1 MNTKRKKANALSER
15 WSFAFFVAMHVK
27 KGPVNILC
35 AAAHGRKGVETYQR
49 DDKRQPFLL
58 GGKLWMKNME
68 LCCNNIVTYAVECI
82 NMTKLR
88 EIDEN
93 N

>member
-1 MNTKRKKANALSER
+1 MRCRKDGHSPFLLPC
-15 WSFAFFVAMHVK
+15 MCK
-27 KGPVNILC
+27 KVPVNILC

-58 GGKLWMKNME
+58 DGKLWMKNMG

>member
-1 MNTKRKKANALSER
+1 
-15 WSFAFFVAMHVK
+15 
-27 KGPVNILC
+27 
-35 AAAHGRKGVETYQR
+35 
-49 DDKRQPFLL
+49 
-58 GGKLWMKNME
+58 MKNMG
-68 LCCNNIVTYAVECI
+68 LCRNNIVIYAVECI

>member
-1 MNTKRKKANALSER
+1 
-15 WSFAFFVAMHVK
+15 
-27 KGPVNILC
+27 
-35 AAAHGRKGVETYQR
+35 
-49 DDKRQPFLL
+49 
-58 GGKLWMKNME
+58 MKNME